1 MFTELDVE
9 ESSQDNYESDDSSSS
24 TESTKGSQ
32 SDSNANDEPA
42 WRREED
48 TIILENIQKED
59 DKEYALQI
67 ISDKLPNRTVAQIRS
82 RLSRLV
88 NLLIET
94 LKSKWIFQQLF
105 PLVNMFLWSV
115 IKNRLV
121 HRISSDELH
130 SPTDPRVIFIKKHL
144 QWMLCIFQL
153 SVGVTK
159 L

>member
-94 LKSKWIFQQLF
+94 LKSK
-105 PLVNMFLWSV
+105 
-115 IKNRLV
+115 
-121 HRISSDELH
+121 
-130 SPTDPRVIFIKKHL
+130 
-144 QWMLCIFQL
+144 
-153 SVGVTK
+153 
-159 L
+159 